1 MLKPCL
7 ISRLEYLLWAQ
18 FQKKVKKKDQGEIGI
33 NIKFGGISIESGN
46 WAYADESGI
55 LISKEQLDLD

>member
-1 MLKPCL
+1 LGSVP
-7 ISRLEYLLWAQ
+7 
-18 FQKKVKKKDQGEIGI
+18 KKSEKKDQGEIGI

>member
-1 MLKPCL
+1 MLRLCQ

-18 FQKKVKKKDQGEIGI
+18 CPKKSEKKDRGEVGI
-33 NIKFGGISIESGN
+33 NIDFGGISIESGN